1 MYLVRLVSWKVRTAD
16 NAWICDLL
24 DCQPDCQTAHVQR
37 VMNGLACAPYFSMC
51 RADLPHREGKSEG
64 RQRVRTHCDSGWA
77 GACAGKVQATG
88 TGDWGFGG
96 EGGRHGGG
104 GTPGTGDLGTATRLG
119 QDKRCGSATG
129 PPGLVA
135 LLPSCPLGHQAFRA
149 PSVFPS
155 NPALRGPDAPTEHTI
170 PPGPV

>member
-1 MYLVRLVSWKVRTAD
+1 MRED
-16 NAWICDLL
+16 NAYVHTVIQGGQGRAQGRCRL
-24 DCQPDCQTAHVQR
+24 Q
-37 VMNGLACAPYFSMC
+37 GL
-51 RADLPHREGKSEG
+51 
-64 RQRVRTHCDSGWA
+64 
-77 GACAGKVQATG
+77 G
-88 TGDWGFGG
+88 TGDLGG
-96 EGGRHGGG
+96 KEGGHGGG

-155 NPALRGPDAPTEHTI
+155 SPALRGPDAPTEHTI